1 MPMLPPSVSFTI
13 EQIPSKENEQL
24 AVVKVTVYSET
35 IEISN
40 FGTASAFSANTYDN
54 ESILNMAKQRAAE
67 LVHLT
72 STQVA
77 PTVATTSIPISPSH
91 QTSSSS
97 FYKEKNNG
105 GGSKPASEK
114 QRDMIAGQCRKR
126 GIEPNELCHTVCNRP
141 LHELQGQDAHA
152 IIQHLKNN

>member
-1 MPMLPPSVSFTI
+1 MNDSSKQHISFSLVQVPSQNNGHVAIVSATNAARADFGAADPSSAGTNNIEDILNLARERAAVRVLKHENLHTNVSLPPTQGQSLQT
-13 EQIPSKENEQL
+13 QPPIP
-24 AVVKVTVYSET
+24 
-35 IEISN
+35 
-40 FGTASAFSANTYDN
+40 
-54 ESILNMAKQRAAE
+54 
-67 LVHLT
+67 
-72 STQVA
+72 
-77 PTVATTSIPISPSH
+77 
-91 QTSSSS
+91 
-97 FYKEKNNG
+97 KEKNNG